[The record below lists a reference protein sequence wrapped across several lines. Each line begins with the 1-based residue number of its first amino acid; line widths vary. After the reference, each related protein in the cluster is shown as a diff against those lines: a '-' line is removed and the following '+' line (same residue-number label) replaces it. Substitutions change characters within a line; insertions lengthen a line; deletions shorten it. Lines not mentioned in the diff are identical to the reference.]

1 MRGFLIA
8 VVLLLAVSAV
18 LLGGGKLLKPAELKR
33 KLTPLAEAAGKAI
46 QSATE
51 SMKATGDE
59 TAVAKEP
66 EEAEEEAAETPP
78 AAAAFNA
85 IDHEIDAL
93 KQKQAAGGIAGPD
106 AKKKLHELERRYR
119 EASEAWSRESAE
131 LIAEQGRM
139 GILESEGQ
147 AIDPDVKTDIQ
158 RQLDDGRKAKL
169 RAKEKL
175 LRRGARLTP

>member
-1 MRGFLIA
+1 MIA
-8 VVLLLAVSAV
+8 VALLLAVSAV

-59 TAVAKEP
+59 TAEAK
-66 EEAEEEAAETPP
+66 EAEEEAAETPP
-78 AAAAFNA
+78 AAAAFDA

-119 EASEAWSRESAE
+119 EASEAWSRESVE